1 MNAETPRRRGRTGG
15 GILTTRPSSLFFS
28 PRLGVSAFI
37 LLFLVPAA
45 RAAQE
50 PKDADYLLHLPG
62 IAGYHWVDKQMIAGL
77 REGGYAGRI
86 AVHDWT
92 GDNAGLGA
100 LINREQHD
108 REATRVATAL
118 EKRFR
123 ENPGR
128 RIILT
133 AHSGGTGIAVW
144 ALEKL
149 PDDVQVDTVILLASA
164 LSPDYDLTA
173 ALKHVRGTMYALT
186 SATDSIVL
194 GVGTKTFG
202 TIDGVK
208 CEAAGKVGFTTPDGA
223 DEQEYAKLHQMPYQA
238 EWLQLGNLGDHI
250 GPLGRLFTRTVLTPI
265 VLGRA
270 PTRSQ
275 ISNLKSRLSNLR
287 SNLPLPRKQP
297 PVGEQSHDPDPGVQQ
312 RRAPDPA
319 RQ

>member
-1 MNAETPRRRGRTGG
+1 M
-15 GILTTRPSSLFFS
+15 TRPTPSFSSL
-28 PRLGVSAFI
+28 RLGVSAFI
-37 LLFLVPAA
+37 LLFLAPLAQ
-45 RAAQE
+45 AAQD

-77 REGGYAGRI
+77 REGGYDGRI

-92 GDNAGLGA
+92 GDNPGIGS

-108 REATRVATAL
+108 REAQRVATAL
-118 EKRFR
+118 EKRYR
-123 ENPGR
+123 ENPKR

-149 PDDVQVDTVILLASA
+149 PDDVQIDTVILLASA
-164 LSPDYDLTA
+164 LSPTYDLTA

-186 SATDSIVL
+186 SATDAIVL

-202 TIDGVK
+202 TVDGVK
-208 CEAAGKVGFTTPDGA
+208 CEAAGKVGFSMPDAA
-223 DEQEYAKLHQMPYQA
+223 DEAEYAKLKQMPYQA
-238 EWLQLGNLGDHI
+238 EWLQLGNIGDHI

-265 VLGRA
+265 VLGQA
-270 PTRSQ
+270 PTESQ
-275 ISNLKSRLSNLR
+275 ISNLKSRISNLR
-287 SNLPLPRKQP
+287 SSIPLPREQSA
-297 PVGEQSHDPDPGVQQ
+297 VGEQSQKPDPGVQQ
-312 RRAPDPA
+312 RRPADPA